1 MEADVNDT
9 ATGGL
14 IDDFYTD
21 FTITDDDQA
30 CLERFL
36 SSSDLGTRRE
46 ALIALMFGVNKETGP
61 KFTGYAVDAGAP
73 IATVAGGLDVS
84 RQTLWRALRR
94 QHDLEVARKHGLY
107 RTRNLKG

>member
-1 MEADVNDT
+1 MDSKNERRRELMEADVNDP

-61 KFTGYAVDAGAP
+61 NSQAMLSTPA
-73 IATVAGGLDVS
+73 
-84 RQTLWRALRR
+84 RR
-94 QHDLEVARKHGLY
+94 SPPSPAA
-107 RTRNLKG
+107 